1 MLEREKCLDHCFRVR
16 IDLVL
21 KGILTANPNFQG
33 GERVIFLKWAS
44 LSEGKKHMYPSK
56 ENHFC

>member
-1 MLEREKCLDHCFRVR
+1 VR